1 MISSAVRSV
10 PPLAFKKQGRSTC
23 TKDQHSRSRYSR
35 AANAMRT
42 SRPAPWAHRT
52 ARPRY
57 ALTRVEANAGGP
69 RARDGRQVGPRGC
82 TAPVPRGCGRTRE
95 EPVKGC
101 DFCVPSA
108 RGHRLPPATNSN
120 VVAPLSR
127 WETGPAVRN
136 PRCRAEKVKR
146 HVTKYGPRAAGF
158 VRFCRSF
165 EIRAALRHRRR
176 RLRYAVRK
184 SSTM

>member
-136 PRCRAEKVKR
+136 PRCRA
-146 HVTKYGPRAAGF
+146 
-158 VRFCRSF
+158 
-165 EIRAALRHRRR
+165 
-176 RLRYAVRK
+176 
-184 SSTM
+184 